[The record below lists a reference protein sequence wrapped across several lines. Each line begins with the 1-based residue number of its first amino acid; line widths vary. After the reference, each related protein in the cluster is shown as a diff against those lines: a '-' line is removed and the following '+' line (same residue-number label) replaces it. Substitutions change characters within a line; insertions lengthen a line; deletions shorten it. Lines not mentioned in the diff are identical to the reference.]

1 MWLKPVTKGREV
13 GMDDVVSA
21 PLFAGGL
28 FLGMLV
34 CLEIGRRIGLWR
46 MRRMP
51 KGTEVAQAG
60 LGVVEGAF
68 FGLFSLLVAFSF
80 SGAAGRF
87 DERRTLIVEE
97 ANDIGTAYLRLD
109 VLAPEAQP
117 ALRDLFRRYT
127 ESRIETY
134 RKLPDLDA
142 AMKELARSIALQGQI
157 WRQAV
162 AATRAEGSHPSA
174 AMLVLP
180 ALNQMIDITTTRTM
194 AARTHPPKIIYH
206 LLFGMGLICAAIAGH
221 GMAAASSRAWAHI
234 IGFALIMS
242 LSIFVILDI
251 EYPRLGFIR
260 VDAHD
265 LALAE
270 VLEGMR

>member
-1 MWLKPVTKGREV
+1 MWLQPVTKGREV
-13 GMDDVVSA
+13 GMDDVISA

-28 FLGMLV
+28 FLGMLA

-51 KGTEVAQAG
+51 KDAEAAQAG

-87 DERRTLIVEE
+87 DDRRTLIAEE
-97 ANDIGTAYLRLD
+97 ANHVGTAYLRLD
-109 VLAPEAQP
+109 LLAPETQP
-117 ALRDLFRRYT
+117 ALRDLFRRYV
-127 ESRIETY
+127 ESRAETY
-134 RKLPDLDA
+134 RKLPDFDA
-142 AMKELARSIALQGQI
+142 AMREMARSNGLQRQI
-157 WRQAV
+157 WSRAV
-162 AATRAEGSHPSA
+162 AAVGAEGSHPAA

-180 ALNQMIDITTTRTM
+180 ALNQMIDITTTRAM
-194 AARTHPPKIIYH
+194 ASKTHPPVIIYR
-206 LLFGMGLICAAIAGH
+206 LLFGMALICAAIAGH
-221 GMAAASSRAWAHI
+221 GMAAASARAWAHI

-242 LSIFVILDI
+242 VSIFVILDI

-265 LALAE
+265 RMLAE

>member
-1 MWLKPVTKGREV
+1 
-13 GMDDVVSA
+13 MDHVISA

-34 CLEIGRRIGLWR
+34 CLELGRRIGLWR
-46 MRRMP
+46 VRRMQQ
-51 KGTEVAQAG
+51 KDAEAAQAG

-87 DERRTLIVEE
+87 DDRRALIVEE
-97 ANDIGTAYLRLD
+97 TNDIGTAYLRLD
-109 VLAPEAQP
+109 LLAPETQP
-117 ALRDLFRRYT
+117 ALRDLFRRYV
-127 ESRIETY
+127 ESRVATY
-134 RKLPDLDA
+134 RKIEDRDFKA
-142 AMKELARSIALQGQI
+142 SAREQEKSIRLQSQI
-157 WRQAV
+157 WSHAV
-162 AATRAEGSHPSA
+162 AATRAAGSHPAA

-180 ALNQMIDITTTRTM
+180 SLNAMIDITTTRAM
-194 AARTHPPKIIYH
+194 AAKTHPPVIIYR

-242 LSIFVILDI
+242 VSIFVILDI
-251 EYPRLGFIR
+251 EYPRLGLIR
-260 VDAHD
+260 VDVHD
-265 LALAE
+265 QVMADL
-270 VLEGMR
+270 LESMR

>member
-1 MWLKPVTKGREV
+1 ME
-13 GMDDVVSA
+13 DVISA

-46 MRRMP
+46 MQHVP
-51 KGTEVAQAG
+51 KGAEASQAG

-87 DERRTLIVEE
+87 DERRALVVEE
-97 ANDIGTAYLRLD
+97 ANHIGTAYLRLD

-127 ESRIETY
+127 ESRLETY

-142 AMKELARSIALQGQI
+142 ALKELARSVALQNRI
-157 WRQAV
+157 WSQAV
-162 AATRAEGSHPSA
+162 AASRAEGSHPSS

-194 AARTHPPKIIYH
+194 AARTHPPKIIYR
-206 LLFGMGLICAAIAGH
+206 LLFGMGLLCAAIAGH

-234 IGFALIMS
+234 VGFALIMS
-242 LSIFVILDI
+242 ISIFVILDI

-265 LALAE
+265 QVLVE
-270 VLEGMR
+270 VLESMR